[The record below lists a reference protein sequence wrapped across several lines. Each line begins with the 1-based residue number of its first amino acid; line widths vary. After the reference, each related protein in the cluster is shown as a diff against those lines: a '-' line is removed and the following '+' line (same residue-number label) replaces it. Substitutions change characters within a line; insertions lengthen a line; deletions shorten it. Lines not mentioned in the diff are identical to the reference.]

1 MYLSN
6 DEMKTHLYAENIEAI
21 SGGDETIMTAAIDA
35 ALQEAKGYLS
45 AYNKDEI
52 FSKVGNERNALL
64 LMFIK
69 DIVTY
74 HFLVLCN
81 AGVEL
86 KLRQDRYE
94 RAISWLKAVQKGDLT
109 PDLPAKDIADNGGIG
124 VMKYGSNPQKSQ
136 HF

>member
-52 FSKVGNERNALL
+52 FSKTGSDRNALL
-64 LMFIK
+64 LMFVK